1 MPNTPTYNALFDK
14 VRESIKEGT
23 FAKLTLAKTI
33 GDPDLKNIYIRT
45 TTEDGVL
52 RLAVTHKIYNEG
64 LQEIEKI
71 INMEELE
78 TEVVPYINN
87 PFMSVL
93 LFTTEA
99 DVTMK
104 LNKKR
109 VANITEQ
116 PPTFKN
122 ADANLLEFLTQSK

>member
-1 MPNTPTYNALFDK
+1 MLNLSTYTDFFTTAK
-14 VRESIKEGT
+14 TSIEDGT

-33 GDPDLKNIYIRT
+33 GKPELQNIYVRT
-45 TTEDGVL
+45 KVEDGIL
-52 RLAVTHKIYNEG
+52 KLAVTFKIYKDG
-64 LQEIEKI
+64 LQEIEKTI
-71 INMEELE
+71 ALGEMESELI
-78 TEVVPYINN
+78 PYINN

-109 VANITEQ
+109 LATITEQ

-122 ADANLLEFLTQSK
+122 ADAVLLEYLAKKH

>member
-1 MPNTPTYNALFDK
+1 MLNLSTYTDFFTTAK
-14 VRESIKEGT
+14 TSIEDGT

-33 GDPDLKNIYIRT
+33 GKPELQNIYVRT
-45 TTEDGVL
+45 KVEDGIL
-52 RLAVTHKIYNEG
+52 KLAVTFKIYKDG
-64 LQEIEKI
+64 LQEIEKTI
-71 INMEELE
+71 ALNEMESELI
-78 TEVVPYINN
+78 PYINN

-109 VANITEQ
+109 LANITEQ
-116 PPTFKN
+116 APTFKN
-122 ADANLLEFLTQSK
+122 ADAVLVEYLAKKH

>member
-1 MPNTPTYNALFDK
+1 MPNTATYTTFLSRVK
-14 VRESIKEGT
+14 ESISEGT

-52 RLAVTHKIYNEG
+52 KLNVTHKIYDEG
-64 LQEIEKI
+64 LQEIEKVI
-71 INMEELE
+71 TMEELE
-78 TEVVPYINN
+78 SEVVPYINN

-93 LFTTEA
+93 LFTTVA

-122 ADANLLEFLTQSK
+122 ADANLLEFLAQSK

>member
-1 MPNTPTYNALFDK
+1 MPNTPTYITFFNTVK
-14 VRESIKEGT
+14 ESISNGT

-33 GDPDLKNIYIRT
+33 GNPELQNIYIRT
-45 TTEDGVL
+45 KLEENVL
-52 RLAVTHKIYNEG
+52 KLAVTFKIYNDG
-64 LQEIEKI
+64 LQETEKTIEI
-71 INMEELE
+71 DELE
-78 TEVVPYINN
+78 SEMIPYINN

-93 LFTTEA
+93 LFTIEA

-109 VANITEQ
+109 VATITEQ

-122 ADANLLEFLTQSK
+122 ADPVLLEYLAQQK